1 MSPCRRFKS
10 RPQKK
15 NSEYKWLH
23 IVKRQKRRHQRQ
35 QQSHFNEMC
44 VAFQSMEMSE
54 TARPLPGGQIDG
66 PKSFGCAFLKEKI
79 DSLMTQLIVGIT
91 KIEER
96 ANGLPDPHA
105 AHLYGIIKEQLERTV
120 RQIEKDC
127 L

>member
-23 IVKRQKRRHQRQ
+23 IVKRQKHRQQRHQQ
-35 QQSHFNEMC
+35 NHFNEMC
-44 VAFQSMEMSE
+44 VAFQ
-54 TARPLPGGQIDG
+54 R
-66 PKSFGCAFLKEKI
+66 CAFLKEEI
-79 DSLMTQLIVGIT
+79 DKQMTNLIFTIT

-96 ANGLPDPHA
+96 SNGLPDPQA
-105 AHLYGIIKEQLERTV
+105 AHLYGIVKEQLERTV